1 MEAALEAKVNYIDLG
16 GLFHMTKK
24 QLPLHKR
31 FQEAGL
37 LAILGLGSTPGT
49 TNVMTSWAAS
59 RLDRVS
65 SVSILSGAHDEGSG
79 QSFSFPYSLDTI
91 LDELTKEAPVLKN
104 GKLEFVSPLSLPEE
118 VVFPSPI
125 GKMTVYAT
133 IHSEQATLPDF
144 LATKGLQYLAFKFA
158 LPHEALTV
166 VRALVDLGLATED
179 GRQFLREQTYKNRKT
194 QTNAATQEWE
204 ALDVVVNGEEKNIPT
219 NYILKM
225 LVSPSDSVYTAGS
238 WNTAVPSCI
247 AAKWILDGTIKK
259 TGVLPPENVIEPDRF
274 LSELSSYN
282 LRVQCH
288 KDFPIYLPNKVPITN
303 K

>member
-1 MEAALEAKVNYIDLG
+1 MRGIG
-16 GLFHMTKK
+16 
-24 QLPLHKR
+24 R
-31 FQEAGL
+31 
-37 LAILGLGSTPGT
+37 TPGT
-49 TNVMTSWAAS
+49 KNVMTAWAAS
-59 RLDRVS
+59 RLDRVR
-65 SVSILSGAHDEGSG
+65 SVSILSGAHDDGAG

-104 GKLEFVSPLSLPEE
+104 GKLEFVPPLSLPEE
-118 VVFPSPI
+118 VHFPSPI

-144 LATKGLQYLAFKFA
+144 LAPKGLQYLAFKFA
-158 LPHEALTV
+158 LPSYALTV

-179 GRQFLREQTYKNRKT
+179 GRRFLREQTYKNRKI

-225 LVSPSDSVYTAGS
+225 LVSPSDSPVYTAGS
-238 WNTAVPSCI
+238 WNTAIPSCI
-247 AAKWILDGTIKK
+247 AVKWILDGTIKE

-274 LSELSSYN
+274 FSELASYN